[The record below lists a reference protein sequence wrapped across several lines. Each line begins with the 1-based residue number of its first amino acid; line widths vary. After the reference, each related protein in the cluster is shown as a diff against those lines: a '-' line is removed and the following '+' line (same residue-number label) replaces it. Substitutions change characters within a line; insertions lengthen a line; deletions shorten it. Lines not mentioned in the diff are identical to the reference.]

1 MIPSVEA
8 CFALMARYEMLAN
21 IRDHSIMVEK
31 VASLIARG
39 LFETGMNISF
49 EIVTAG
55 ALMHDISKTLCLRSG
70 GDHAAEGRE
79 ICLENN
85 FEEIADIVG
94 EHVILRNYRWDEAI
108 NEKEIVYYADKRVN
122 HERIVSLE
130 ERLDYLLRR
139 YGNNQEHLYAAIKEN
154 FHLCKQVEKKLFAG
168 LNFKPEAL
176 AELIE
181 LTFP

>member
-8 CFALMARYEMLAN
+8 CFEFMARYEMLAH

-39 LFETGMNISF
+39 LHETGMDISF
-49 EIVTAG
+49 EIVRAG

-70 GDHAAEGRE
+70 KDHAAEGRE

-85 FEEIADIVG
+85 LEEIADIVG
-94 EHVILRNYRWDEAI
+94 EHVILRNYKLDRAI

-122 HERIVSLE
+122 HDKIVSLE
-130 ERLDYLLRR
+130 ERLDYLMLR
-139 YGNNQEHLYAAIKEN
+139 YGNNKEHICAAIKEN
-154 FHLCKQVEKKLFAG
+154 FHLCRQVEKKLFAR

-181 LTFP
+181 LIFP